1 MLYITGNIHEL
12 GELIRYCEITKMTGM
27 CNHCPFRTFLS
38 ALDDK
43 CVAPLEDLLVV
54 ENDTEGEENE

>member
-12 GELIRYCEITKMTGM
+12 GELIRYCTSTRMSGM
-27 CNHCPFRTFLS
+27 CNHCPFSSFLS
-38 ALDDK
+38 ALDNK

-54 ENDTEGEENE
+54 ERDEEENE